1 MLWQRQANDNG
12 RGTRET
18 SLQRYNG
25 AAGDDLLGEPPI
37 RSRFDRPFTPIYPSP
52 KSISVVLTRVSL
64 SRILLACVVEDVL
77 IRSRGILVSLHRS
90 VAVLKNQTRPTRLYC
105 DDPVLGCVSQE

>member
-1 MLWQRQANDNG
+1 MAEELAKPRFND
-12 RGTRET
+12 TMALSATIFLESREFA
-18 SLQRYNG
+18 LV
-25 AAGDDLLGEPPI
+25 LIP
-37 RSRFDRPFTPIYPSP
+37 PSP
-52 KSISVVLTRVSL
+52 KSASLVLTRVSV
-64 SRILLACVVEDVL
+64 SRILLACVVEDEL